1 MVKNYNLNRNRSS
14 GFGFQKCFSRNFQFH
29 RRDPNER
36 MDFLRLLL
44 WCLFFKLESE
54 YVKNHLEG
62 VLTELLAELYLIRP
76 ADPIEWLSC
85 ALRQYARRE
94 EARKGRSEP
103 SEAADGT
110 ALTTE

>member
-1 MVKNYNLNRNRSS
+1 MRK
-14 GFGFQKCFSRNFQFH
+14 FCSRISNGTLSFE
-29 RRDPNER
+29 D
-36 MDFLRLLL
+36 LLL
-44 WCLFFKLESE
+44 PVHLYFLLKLESE

-103 SEAADGT
+103 SNSEPADGT

>member
-1 MVKNYNLNRNRSS
+1 MRQV
-14 GFGFQKCFSRNFQFH
+14 FGRIS
-29 RRDPNER
+29 NETLSFE
-36 MDFLRLLL
+36 DLFLPVHVYFLL
-44 WCLFFKLESE
+44 KLESE

-103 SEAADGT
+103 SNSEPADGT

>member
-1 MVKNYNLNRNRSS
+1 MRQVCGRISNGTVS
-14 GFGFQKCFSRNFQFH
+14 FE
-29 RRDPNER
+29 D
-36 MDFLRLLL
+36 LLL
-44 WCLFFKLESE
+44 PVHANFLLKLESE

-103 SEAADGT
+103 SNSEPADGT

>member
-1 MVKNYNLNRNRSS
+1 M
-14 GFGFQKCFSRNFQFH
+14 
-29 RRDPNER
+29 
-36 MDFLRLLL
+36 
-44 WCLFFKLESE
+44 
-54 YVKNHLEG
+54 EG

>member
-1 MVKNYNLNRNRSS
+1 
-14 GFGFQKCFSRNFQFH
+14 
-29 RRDPNER
+29 

-44 WCLFFKLESE
+44 WGLFFKRESE

-103 SEAADGT
+103 SEPADGT

>member
-1 MVKNYNLNRNRSS
+1 MSES
-14 GFGFQKCFSRNFQFH
+14 QMSAA
-29 RRDPNER
+29 D
-36 MDFLRLLL
+36 
-44 WCLFFKLESE
+44 SE

-62 VLTELLAELYLIRP
+62 VLTELLAELYLIQP

-94 EARKGRSEP
+94 EARKGRSQPSNEP
-103 SEAADGT
+103 ADGT

>member
-1 MVKNYNLNRNRSS
+1 MPA
-14 GFGFQKCFSRNFQFH
+14 H
-29 RRDPNER
+29 I
-36 MDFLRLLL
+36 FL
-44 WCLFFKLESE
+44 KLESE

-62 VLTELLAELYLIRP
+62 VLTELLGELYLIQP

-94 EARKGRSEP
+94 EARKERSQP
-103 SEAADGT
+103 TNDQPTDGT

>member
-1 MVKNYNLNRNRSS
+1 MV
-14 GFGFQKCFSRNFQFH
+14 
-29 RRDPNER
+29 PV
-36 MDFLRLLL
+36 FL
-44 WCLFFKLESE
+44 KLESE

-103 SEAADGT
+103 SNSEPADGT

>member
-1 MVKNYNLNRNRSS
+1 M
-14 GFGFQKCFSRNFQFH
+14 
-29 RRDPNER
+29 
-36 MDFLRLLL
+36 
-44 WCLFFKLESE
+44 KLESE

-103 SEAADGT
+103 SNSEPADGT

>member
-1 MVKNYNLNRNRSS
+1 M
-14 GFGFQKCFSRNFQFH
+14 
-29 RRDPNER
+29 
-36 MDFLRLLL
+36 
-44 WCLFFKLESE
+44 
-54 YVKNHLEG
+54 EG

-103 SEAADGT
+103 SEPADGT

>member
-1 MVKNYNLNRNRSS
+1 MRQVCGRISNGTLS
-14 GFGFQKCFSRNFQFH
+14 FE
-29 RRDPNER
+29 D
-36 MDFLRLLL
+36 LLL
-44 WCLFFKLESE
+44 PVYFLLKLESE

-103 SEAADGT
+103 SNSEPADGT

>member
-1 MVKNYNLNRNRSS
+1 MSENQMSAADRKFKKNN
-14 GFGFQKCFSRNFQFH
+14 H
-29 RRDPNER
+29 
-36 MDFLRLLL
+36 MDFQTLL
-44 WCLFFKLESE
+44 WCLFLKLESE

-103 SEAADGT
+103 SNSEPADGT

>member
-1 MVKNYNLNRNRSS
+1 MSAADRKFKKISTWTFWGV
-14 GFGFQKCFSRNFQFH
+14 FH
-29 RRDPNER
+29 GA
-36 MDFLRLLL
+36 DFL
-44 WCLFFKLESE
+44 KLESE

-103 SEAADGT
+103 SNSEPADGT